1 MQIALLIAA
10 AIVAL
15 LQLRGL
21 ILMSALSDK
30 IAAVTADVATLAGDV
45 DTALGNA
52 ATPADLEALDQAH
65 TDLQAVIAR
74 LQPSA

>member
-10 AIVAL
+10 GVVIL
-15 LQLRGL
+15 FQIRGV
-21 ILMSALSDK
+21 ILMSTLSDK
-30 IAAVTADVATLAGDV
+30 IAAVTADIATLATDV

-52 ATPADLEALDQAH
+52 ASPADLEALDQAH

-74 LQPSA
+74 LQPSG